1 MSNPYYSVGK
11 SKHHQWCADSTSF
24 KLHGSEEE
32 RRECRLMRCQ
42 QNETANAMTFFLL
55 EVGGPETRQESRIWH
70 KMDQVFLYRVWPQAW
85 IFISQKRLQMVWIRC
100 LQTHDE
106 DIFFRWLLK
115 FQLSLPFFRIV
126 YTHTGIHIKVWL
138 DRATLPCNGQKL
150 VFGKYWCN
158 LTFIGVT
165 GQLQTLMERTYDLS
179 YQIQVLGG
187 FRNRWRDSTRDAN
200 VRESYQIRL
209 LSSLPHSPKLT
220 FDLNSS
226 SNHSCCA
233 SNWV

>member
-1 MSNPYYSVGK
+1 MELCIDFRVPVGSWLCWKSSNICQIFGSNYISLITTCSRISGNSVIHIWPEQQLFWSIFYCWSRRLTRITVSVGK

-85 IFISQKRLQMVWIRC
+85 IFIYQKRLQMVWIRC

-106 DIFFRWLLK
+106 DIF
-115 FQLSLPFFRIV
+115 
-126 YTHTGIHIKVWL
+126 
-138 DRATLPCNGQKL
+138 
-150 VFGKYWCN
+150 
-158 LTFIGVT
+158 
-165 GQLQTLMERTYDLS
+165 
-179 YQIQVLGG
+179 LGG
-187 FRNRWRDSTRDAN
+187 YWNFN
-200 VRESYQIRL
+200 
-209 LSSLPHSPKLT
+209 
-220 FDLNSS
+220 
-226 SNHSCCA
+226 
-233 SNWV
+233 